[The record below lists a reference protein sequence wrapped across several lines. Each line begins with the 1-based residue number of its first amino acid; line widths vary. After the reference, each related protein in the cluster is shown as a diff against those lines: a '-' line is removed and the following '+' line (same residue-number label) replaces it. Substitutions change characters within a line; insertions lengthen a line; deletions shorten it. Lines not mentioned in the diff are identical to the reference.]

1 MAKKNLE
8 SWQPGLSDF
17 GRDLVDSTFVILD
30 LETSGASPKTGA
42 AITEIGAIKVK
53 GGAEISRFNS
63 LVNPNTSLPAY
74 ITELTGI
81 NDAMLANQPTIN
93 EVLPEF
99 LDFLGAKNDSVLVAH
114 NAPFDLSFLRY
125 SASYTKVQWPGYK
138 VIDTVGFARKVVE
151 KFEVGNYKLSTL
163 AQYFETQTSPSH
175 RAMADVEAT
184 VDIFHKL
191 IERVGTLDI
200 YTLDDLLNYLG
211 DGEKS
216 YFN

>member
-1 MAKKNLE
+1 MAKKNSE

-30 LETSGASPKTGA
+30 LETSGASPTTGA

-53 GGAEISRFNS
+53 GGAELARFNS
-63 LVNPNTSLPAY
+63 LVNPNISLPSY

-81 NDAMLANQPTIN
+81 NDAMLANQPKIN

-99 LDFLGAKNDSVLVAH
+99 LDFLGTKNDSVLVAH
-114 NAPFDLSFLRY
+114 NAPFDLSFLRH
-125 SASYTKVQWPGYK
+125 SASHTKVQWPGYK

-163 AQYFETQTSPSH
+163 AQYFKTQTSPSH

-191 IERVGTLDI
+191 IERVGSLDI